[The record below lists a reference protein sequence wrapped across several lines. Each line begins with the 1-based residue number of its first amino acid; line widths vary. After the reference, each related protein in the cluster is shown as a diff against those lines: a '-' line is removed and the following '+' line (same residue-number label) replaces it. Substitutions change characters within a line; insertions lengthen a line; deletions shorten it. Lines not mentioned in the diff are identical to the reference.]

1 MLEQVCSG
9 VISVKKNLVCIY
21 YVSQQ
26 KNRHG
31 KFFESPENV
40 QIVSELGRIYN
51 SEIYRHIIDQA
62 DPVETHVHS
71 NFSDGRAG
79 LEEII
84 QEFFDLG
91 LPSGGISDH
100 VNGLDE
106 DKNYSPRTSVV
117 ESRDLEFLSSGVIA
131 RYNSGIGLKQSDD
144 EVIRKRYGDNGENVR
159 RAPGRVEID
168 EKFWQEIPMD
178 QQGLMKVILS
188 LRQIV
193 VDEWLEEVETELGE
207 SDVFNQRYTHAVSED
222 LENFD
227 EDLVDFRHTTPD
239 NEIPVL
245 DFSTG
250 IELDW
255 NPPLGIEKN
264 NSKREKRQL
273 AEGYASELQ
282 DFLDYME
289 QPDGGMPHD
298 VNIDH
303 VIGSVHDVNIDYKPR
318 YVKKDENFQDLN
330 TEELIEV
337 VDTYFEKL
345 YLMMDHD
352 NIFDKLA
359 HPSLIERNQILMNA
373 VSDKAEEDLDKEI
386 KNRLYL
392 EAEKEHSFYSTSAGI
407 PEYGVEEI
415 YDFKMKNMMLRDYYR
430 PLISKLKNSTITPE
444 INGKG
449 LERQETP
456 SEFWHMILEED
467 IGYEI
472 GSDSHREKEIL
483 NRRTTIA

>member
-1 MLEQVCSG
+1 MS
-9 VISVKKNLVCIY
+9 K
-21 YVSQQ
+21 Q
-26 KNRHG
+26 KNRPG
-31 KFFESPENV
+31 GFPGALEQPG
-40 QIVSELGRIYN
+40 IAGELGNISD
-51 SEIYRHIIDQA
+51 SEIYRRIIHEA
-62 DPVETHVHS
+62 EPVETHVHS
-71 NFSDGRAG
+71 SFSDGRASF
-79 LEEII
+79 EEII

-117 ESRDLEFLSSGVIA
+117 ESRDLDFLSSGVIA

-144 EVIRKRYGDNGENVR
+144 EEVIRKRYGDNGENIR

-168 EKFWQEIPMD
+168 EEFWQEVPMD
-178 QQGLMKVILS
+178 QQELMKMILS

-193 VDEWLEEVETELGE
+193 VNEWLEEVETELGE

-222 LENFD
+222 LESFD
-227 EDLVDFRHTTPD
+227 EDLVDFRRTTPE

-245 DFSTG
+245 EFSTG

-264 NSKREKRQL
+264 NSEREKRHL

-289 QPDGGMPHD
+289 QPDQGMPQD

-303 VIGSVHDVNIDYKPR
+303 VIGSVHDVNVGYEPY
-318 YVKKDENFQDLN
+318 YVKKEENFEDL
-330 TEELIEV
+330 TQRELVDV
-337 VDTYFEKL
+337 VDTYFEKM
-345 YLMMDHD
+345 YLMMEYDD
-352 NIFDKLA
+352 IFDKLA
-359 HPSLIERNQILMNA
+359 HPSLIERNQVLMDA
-373 VSDKAEEDLDKEI
+373 VSEKAEEELDREI
-386 KNRLYL
+386 KNCLFFQ
-392 EAEKEHSFYSTSAGI
+392 AEKENSFYKTSTGI
-407 PEYGVEEI
+407 PEYCVEEI
-415 YDFKMKNMMLRDYYR
+415 YDFKKRNLLLRDYYR
-430 PLISKLKNSTITPE
+430 PLIEKLKENDITPE

-456 SEFWHMILEED
+456 SEFWHMILEEEMS
-467 IGYEI
+467 YEI

-483 NRRTTIA
+483 NRRTKIS